1 MIRPDTMSQGRPEAM
16 YFDRRLW
23 ELTTGLRGR
32 IACAILIGL
41 LASVFGIARFVLLG
55 ALLAR
60 VFEGAGIAIVATLA
74 AGVAA
79 AVLLRALLDHAR
91 TIIAH
96 QNASRVQEELRGR
109 LYDKIAELGPAWFA
123 GERTGGVM
131 LSVVDGVEQLQSF
144 FGQFVP
150 QASVAALTPLAIFAF
165 IVWWDPPVATV
176 MLVAALVTLVA
187 PAAFHA
193 VENRTGTARQQAM
206 KSFGSEFLDAVQ
218 GLPTLKAFGQSTSYG
233 RRLAERARELSDTTM
248 RVLSTSVMTR
258 GITDAGV
265 AIGAAAALALGVWR
279 VSGGLMTIE
288 ALLIVLMAGT
298 EVFRP
303 LRDLRGVLHQ
313 GMVGQSAAAGIHALF
328 AAEPLVPPTH
338 VAAKFPSPLFRAE
351 REGPIAARW
360 EGEVGLAGVLESPTS
375 PQPSPPP
382 GAERESFFER
392 SLQPTIAFE
401 DVHFA
406 YPGGRRAA
414 HDGLSFTVAA
424 GEKIGIVGPSGS
436 GKSSIARLLLRLF
449 DPQSGVVRVGGQDVR
464 TLDPKALRSEIA
476 VVHQDTYL
484 FHGTV
489 EENLRLGKP
498 DATQGEIEEAAR
510 DANAHDFIRQ
520 LPHGYRTLIGERGV
534 NLSGGQRQRLAIAR
548 ALLRD
553 SPILILDEAL
563 SSVDA
568 ENEAVIQRG
577 LDRLA
582 QGRTTL
588 VLAHRLSSVIG
599 ADRILVLDHGRVVE
613 TGRHAE
619 LIRRDGP
626 YRRLMGAQAEE
637 RGEDDI
643 AFDGDHAIAAQA
655 EADTTDYGESAPE
668 AAAAAAAQVG
678 PATTLLAL
686 VGIIKPWRRRFAV
699 VVASGIG
706 RVAAFIGV
714 GIIGALAV
722 AAVKTGAPFGYLLIL
737 LGLAAP
743 LAGMLHWIESWLAH
757 DIAYRL
763 LAEMRIDL
771 YRKLDSLAPA
781 YLVRRRSGDLIALA
795 SQDIETIE
803 YFFAHTVAPALVALL
818 VPSAVLLTLAIVAW
832 PIAASLL
839 PFVLYA
845 GLAPVLKRARIDRLG
860 TAAREA
866 LGMLGAHVTETI
878 QGLSDLV
885 AFQAVGRRRDGFMAA
900 VRAYQRTRLTLL
912 SDLSSQTVQLEI
924 ATGLGGLA
932 VAITGAWLVAEQQLA
947 ATTLPLL
954 ILLALASFLPI
965 SEIAQVSRQLA
976 DTIASTRRFHAV
988 HREVP
993 AVRDGPARPPAPVG
1007 GSAIRFV
1014 DVAFAYPG
1022 ARRPALDG
1030 VTLDIPAGATVA
1042 IVGPSGAGKTTL
1054 ANLLLRFW
1062 DPAHGEILIDGVDL
1076 RNFEL
1081 DHLRARISLVSQD
1094 TYLFNDTLRANVA
1107 LARPDADEAA
1117 IARAL
1122 EQAALADFVA
1132 TLPEG
1137 LDTRV
1142 GERGVQLSGGQ
1153 RQRVAIARAFL
1164 KNAPTLILDEA
1175 TSHLD
1180 AVSEAQVR
1188 SALDALMRDR
1198 TTIVIAHRLSTVR
1211 HADLLVVLDQGRLV
1225 EFGTHAELVA
1235 HGGLYARLIRR
1246 QLAGTRERVR
1256 AVGD

>member
-1 MIRPDTMSQGRPEAM
+1 M

-23 ELTTGLRGR
+23 ELTAGLRGR
-32 IACAILIGL
+32 IGLAIGLGL
-41 LASVFGIARFVLLG
+41 LAAGFGIARFALLG

-60 VFEGAGIAIVATLA
+60 VFTDSGFTIIATLA

-96 QNASRVQEELRGR
+96 NNASRVQEALRGR

-144 FGQFVP
+144 FGQYLP
-150 QASVAALTPLAIFAF
+150 QVSVAALTPLAIFGF
-165 IVWWDPPVATV
+165 IVWWDAPVATV
-176 MLVAALVTLVA
+176 MLVAALVTLIA
-187 PAAFHA
+187 PTAWNSI
-193 VENRTGTARQQAM
+193 ENHKGQRRQQAM

-218 GLPTLKAFGQSTSYG
+218 GLPTLKAFGQSTAYG
-233 RRLAERARELSDTTM
+233 KRLALRARQLSETTM

-279 VSGGLMTIE
+279 VSEGRMTIE

-303 LRDLRGVLHQ
+303 LRDLRSVLHQ
-313 GMVGQSAAAGIHALF
+313 GMVGQSAAAGIHALL
-328 AAEPLVPPTH
+328 ASEPLVKATE
-338 VAAKFPSPLFRAE
+338 KFPSPPFRGE
-351 REGPIAARW
+351 REGPIAQRW
-360 EGEVGLAGVLESPTS
+360 EGEVGTDHRSGIPHLTPALSAPRGGEGVNLLA
-375 PQPSPPP
+375 
-382 GAERESFFER
+382 
-392 SLQPTIAFE
+392 PTIAFE
-401 DVHFA
+401 DVGFA

-424 GEKIGIVGPSGS
+424 GEKIGIVGPSGA

-464 TLDPKALRSEIA
+464 RVDPDALRREIA

-489 EENLRLGKP
+489 EDNLRLGKP
-498 DATQGEIEEAAR
+498 DATEDELEAAAR
-510 DANAHDFIRQ
+510 DANAHDFILQ
-520 LPHGYRTLIGERGV
+520 LPYGYQTILGERGV

-568 ENEAVIQRG
+568 ENEALIQRG

-599 ADRILVLDHGRVVE
+599 ADRILVLDHGHIVE
-613 TGRHAE
+613 VGRHAE

-637 RGEDDI
+637 RGGDI
-643 AFDGDHAIAAQA
+643 TLDADELAASPG
-655 EADTTDYGESAPE
+655 EAGASDYGDSAPD

-678 PATTLLAL
+678 AAATLMAL
-686 VGIIKPWRRRFAV
+686 VRIIKPWRRRFAV
-699 VVASGIG
+699 VVGSGIG

-722 AAVKTGAPFGYLLIL
+722 AAVKTGAPFTYLLIL

-743 LAGMLHWIESWLAH
+743 LAGILHWIESWLAH

-763 LAEMRIDL
+763 LAEMRVEL

-818 VPSAVLLTLAIVAW
+818 VPSTVLISLAIVAW
-832 PIAASLL
+832 PIALALL

-845 GLAPVLKRARIDRLG
+845 GLAPVLMRARIDRLG
-860 TAAREA
+860 GEAREA

-885 AFQAVGRRRDGFMAA
+885 AFQAVGRRRTGFMEA
-900 VRAYQRTRLTLL
+900 VRDYQKTRLTLL
-912 SDLSSQTVQLEI
+912 ADLSSQTAQLEI

-932 VAITGAWLVAEQQLA
+932 VASVGAWLVADHQLA

-976 DTIASTRRFHAV
+976 DTIASTRRLHAV
-988 HREVP
+988 QHEVP

-1007 GSAIRFV
+1007 GSAIQFE
-1014 DVAFAYPG
+1014 DAGFAYPG
-1022 ARRPALDG
+1022 AHRPALQG

-1062 DPAHGEILIDGVDL
+1062 DPATGRILIDGVDL
-1076 RNFEL
+1076 KDFEL
-1081 DHLRARISLVSQD
+1081 DHLRRRISLVSQD

-1107 LARPDADEAA
+1107 LARPEADEAA
-1117 IARAL
+1117 IRRAL
-1122 EQAALADFVA
+1122 DEAALADFVA
-1132 TLPEG
+1132 SLPEG

-1188 SALDALMRDR
+1188 QALDSLMRDR
-1198 TTIVIAHRLSTVR
+1198 TTVVIAHRLSTVR
-1211 HADLLVVLDQGRLV
+1211 HADLLVVLDRGRLV
-1225 EFGTHAELVA
+1225 ELGTHGELVA
-1235 HGGLYARLIRR
+1235 RNGLYARLIRR
-1246 QLAGTRERVR
+1246 QLGDARAPVR